1 MSLDVQIKTI
11 IISIL
16 FGIFLNFFLMFNKK
30 ILYNKNIYIK
40 IIGTFAITIL
50 LTFIYFL
57 LLQNVNDG
65 IFHIYEIL
73 CITIGYL
80 IIVISHKI

>member
-11 IISIL
+11 IVSFL
-16 FGIFLNFFLMFNKK
+16 FGIFLNFFLNFNKK

-40 IIGTFAITIL
+40 IIGTFTIILL

-57 LLQNVNDG
+57 LLQKINDG

-73 CITIGYL
+73 CITMGYL
-80 IIVISHKI
+80 IIVINRKI